1 MSFLERIPFANR
13 REVLMHDPRPSL
25 IRAAGVAGMVG
36 GVAVA
41 VAYGLHP
48 PDASPEVVAS
58 AGWVWIH
65 VLFLVSLISGV
76 FLLQGLLARY
86 LDAGGRK
93 LGALWFALAV
103 ISLLLILGLD
113 YAEVFIFPV
122 LAVEFPEV
130 VARYGDGVAMPS
142 LAFVFPASGV
152 LFLVGWSLFALE
164 LKKTGSI
171 DPRAAMFL
179 LVSVVA
185 FSAGLSGFLPFVAV
199 KIGAALFGIGLIWA
213 GRSLVVQAPRMS

>member
-1 MSFLERIPFANR
+1 MPDTRSAL
-13 REVLMHDPRPSL
+13 V
-25 IRAAGVAGMVG
+25 RAAGIAGMVG

-41 VAYGLHP
+41 LAYGLHP

-58 AGWVWIH
+58 TGWVWIH

-76 FLLQGLLARY
+76 FLLQGLLDRY

-93 LGALWFALAV
+93 LGGLWFALAV

-164 LKKTGSI
+164 LGKTRTI
-171 DPRAAMFL
+171 DPLPATIL
-179 LVSVVA
+179 LVSVIA
-185 FSAGLSGFLPFVAV
+185 FSAGLSGFLPFLAV
-199 KIGAALFGIGLIWA
+199 KIGAALFGIGLIWT
-213 GRSLVVQAPRMS
+213 GRSLVAQAPRMS

>member
-1 MSFLERIPFANR
+1 MQTTGIETKRQLLR
-13 REVLMHDPRPSL
+13 
-25 IRAAGVAGMVG
+25 VAGFSGIIG

-41 VAYGLHP
+41 LAYGLHP
-48 PDASPEVVAS
+48 PESTPETVAS

-65 VLFLVSLISGV
+65 ALFLVSLICGV

-86 LDAGGRK
+86 LDVGGK
-93 LGALWFALAV
+93 PIGALWYALAV

-142 LAFVFPASGV
+142 LAFVFPASGA
-152 LFLVGWSLFALE
+152 LFLVGWSLFALQ
-164 LKKTGSI
+164 LKRVRAV
-171 DPRAAMFL
+171 DPRAAIGL
-179 LVSVVA
+179 LVSVIA

-199 KIGAALFGIGLIWA
+199 KIGAALFGVGLAWT
-213 GRSLVVQAPRMS
+213 GWSLVGQARSMS